1 MFLHTRSCKNLIQL
15 SIQVEFL
22 LNVTIYLVHW
32 KNDFESFFI
41 SPKKELS
48 KTCNHTT
55 TQLRKD
61 N

>member
-1 MFLHTRSCKNLIQL
+1 MIQL

-32 KNDFESFFI
+32 KNAFESFFI

-48 KTCNHTT
+48 KT
-55 TQLRKD
+55 
-61 N
+61 